1 MYNKVAI
8 YKFKENHPEE
18 YSSMTTKASSKW
30 KHKNYEMVKEYDRH
44 RKSPFMMEWRTL
56 RNIALF

>member
-8 YKFKENHPEE
+8 YKFKECHPAE
-18 YSSMTTKASSKW
+18 YSAMTVKASAIW
-30 KHKNYEMVKEYDRH
+30 KQKNHEKVKEYDRH

-56 RNIALF
+56 RNIEVF

>member
-8 YKFKENHPEE
+8 YKYKEIHPEE
-18 YSSMTTKASSKW
+18 YSAMTVKATAKW
-30 KHKNYEMVKEYDRH
+30 KLKNPEKVREHDRK
-44 RKSPFMMEWRTL
+44 RKSPFMTEWRTL